1 MDKKKTQE
9 IGAFL
14 TTGLSVAANFG
25 FNLNPDT
32 LSLLNSFS
40 PLLQLSFERVL
51 ELFCNKKLVDVELA
65 RFSISTSEALKTIKS
80 NEKRGRVFNE
90 RFFSGRYSKTDEILE
105 AAIRAAINDAQSIK
119 SIFYGRLIG
128 NVLFQDKYDESSIYT
143 LLKVAAQ
150 LSYDELCLLYILD
163 GEPGH
168 RYEQL
173 ISKADDDINAQEFV
187 QYLLHFKGLGLVTRI
202 PPHYLGATLDSLKIS
217 TLGHDLVSLL
227 ELKSL
232 DGENCDAMRNL
243 LLSSIHV

>member
-1 MDKKKTQE
+1 MDKRRTQE

-14 TTGLSVAANFG
+14 TTGVSMAANFG

-51 ELFCNKKLVDVELA
+51 ELFSNKNLVSVELA
-65 RFSISTSEALKTIKS
+65 RLSISTSEALNTIRS
-80 NEKRGRVFNE
+80 NEKRGLVFNE

-105 AAIRAAINDAQSIK
+105 AAIRAAISDAQNIK
-119 SIFYGRLIG
+119 SVFYGRLIG
-128 NVLFQDKYDESSIYT
+128 NVLFQDKYDESAMFT

-150 LSYDELCLLYILD
+150 LSYDELCLLYILNS
-163 GEPGH
+163 EPGH
-168 RYEQL
+168 HYEGL
-173 ISKADDDINAQEFV
+173 IKRADGDISAQEFV
-187 QYLLHFKGLGLVTRI
+187 QYLLHFKGLGLVSRI
-202 PPHYLGATLDSLKIS
+202 PPYFLGATLDSLKIS

-232 DGENCDAMRNL
+232 NRENCDAMRKL